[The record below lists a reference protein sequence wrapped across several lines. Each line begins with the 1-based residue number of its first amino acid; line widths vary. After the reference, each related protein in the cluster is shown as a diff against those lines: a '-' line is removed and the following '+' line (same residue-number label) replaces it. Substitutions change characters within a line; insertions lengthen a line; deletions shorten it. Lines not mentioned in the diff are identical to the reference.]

1 MKVYHTVLSSMCIMH
16 NQKQKGLSIML
27 DRPAFT
33 LLRSVLFDVEKL
45 QLLYFENWDDD
56 ISQIDLHLRAQ
67 MKDSHALYDTLRA
80 KIKGLAFVEVLTIHD
95 PFLLNYTFFRASPS
109 HHDFYAIG
117 PYRSLIYDEQD
128 YAALSQKNHLTT
140 AQIEELRI
148 LLQDIPCTI
157 TRDSA
162 LAIAKNILTQFCAVD
177 TPTVQEINLEHAVQN
192 ESFALPLQDI
202 NEHARWIE
210 EVYKHQHML
219 SLYVSQG
226 DFPHAIAESHFFPKA
241 NLQRG
246 SLDSRTSHRSY
257 LYAANTTFRL
267 VAQQVGVHPVYLDDI
282 SNLYVQKLANCISH
296 KQLDKVY
303 YDMIKAYCNLCREY
317 PNRRYS
323 QNMQKVINYILL
335 NLSDEL
341 SPQSIAAAVN
351 FSPGYIS
358 HKFKEET
365 GLTLMGY
372 ITQQRIRLAKKML
385 TDTDMSIRDIAI
397 YVGIPD
403 SNYFTKIF
411 KKETN
416 TTPNAYRK
424 EVSIG

>member
-1 MKVYHTVLSSMCIMH
+1 MSDCS
-16 NQKQKGLSIML
+16 
-27 DRPAFT
+27 AFT
-33 LLRSVLFDVEKL
+33 LLQKVLLDVEKL
-45 QLLYFENWDDD
+45 QLIYFEDWDND

-67 MKDSHALYDTLRA
+67 MRNSSALYDILRA
-80 KIKGLAFVEVLTIHD
+80 KIKGTSLGEILTVHD
-95 PFLLNYTFFRASPS
+95 SFLLNYTFFRASAFR
-109 HHDFYAIG
+109 HDFYAIG

-128 YAALSQKNHLTT
+128 YAALRQKNQLTT
-140 AQIEELRI
+140 TQIEELRI
-148 LLQDIPCTI
+148 LLQDIPCTV
-157 TRDSA
+157 TRESA

-177 TPTVQEINLEHAVQN
+177 TPTVQEINLEHSIHDK
-192 ESFALPLQDI
+192 SFALPLQDI

-219 SLYVSQG
+219 SFYVSQG
-226 DFPHAIAESHFFPKA
+226 DFPHAIAESRFFPKA
-241 NLQRG
+241 NLQRS

-267 VAQQVGVHPVYLDDI
+267 VAQQAGVHPVYLDDI

-303 YDMIKAYCNLCREY
+303 YDMIEAYCNLCREY
-317 PNRRYS
+317 PNRQYS

-341 SPQSIAAAVN
+341 SPQSIAAAVS
-351 FSPGYIS
+351 FSPGYVS

-365 GLTLMGY
+365 GLTLMNY
-372 ITQQRIRLAKKML
+372 ITQQRIRLAKRML
-385 TDTDMSIRDIAI
+385 TDTDMSIRDIAS

-411 KKETN
+411 KKETGV
-416 TTPNAYRK
+416 TPHTYRK
-424 EVSIG
+424 ESSLG

>member
-1 MKVYHTVLSSMCIMH
+1 MSDCS
-16 NQKQKGLSIML
+16 
-27 DRPAFT
+27 AFT
-33 LLRSVLFDVEKL
+33 LLRNVLLDVEKL
-45 QLLYFENWDDD
+45 QLIYFEDWDED

-67 MKDSHALYDTLRA
+67 MRNSPALYDILRS
-80 KIKGLAFVEVLTIHD
+80 KIKSMSFGEILTVHD
-95 PFLLNYTFFRASPS
+95 SFLLNYTFFRASAF
-109 HHDFYAIG
+109 HHNFYTIG

-128 YAALSQKNHLTT
+128 YATLSLKNHLTT
-140 AQIEELRI
+140 AQSEELRI
-148 LLQDIPCTI
+148 LLQDVPCTI
-157 TRDSA
+157 TRESS
-162 LAIAKNILTQFCAVD
+162 LAIAKNILAQFCDID
-177 TPTVQEINLEHAVQN
+177 TPTVQEINLEHSTQN

-226 DFPHAIAESHFFPKA
+226 DFPHAIAESSFFPKA
-241 NLQRG
+241 KLQRG

-257 LYAANTTFRL
+257 LYAANTTLRL
-267 VAQQVGVHPVYLDDI
+267 AAQQVGVPPVYLDDI
-282 SNLYVQKLANCISH
+282 SSLYVQKLANCISH

-303 YDMIKAYCNLCREY
+303 YNMIESYCNLCREY
-317 PNRRYS
+317 PNRQYS

-341 SPQSIAAAVN
+341 SPQSIATAVN
-351 FSPGYIS
+351 FSPGYVS

-365 GLTLMGY
+365 GLTLMNY

-385 TDTDMSIRDIAI
+385 TDTDMSIRDIAS

-411 KKETN
+411 KKETGV
-416 TTPNAYRK
+416 TPNAYRK
-424 EVSIG
+424 KSSPG